1 MMQDNTEILQVQ
13 SDPLPEEISLSSSD
27 ETTTENKTSD
37 DTLLAKKNNE
47 NSTSWEMRESIE
59 ITLTAQPEDTVT
71 GAEERFDMAEVS
83 FTALSLAYKLF
94 ESCYLLE

>member
-1 MMQDNTEILQVQ
+1 M
-13 SDPLPEEISLSSSD
+13 PEEVSLSSSD
-27 ETTTENKTSD
+27 EALNENKSSD
-37 DTLLAKKNNE
+37 DISPTKLKSSE

-83 FTALSLAYKLF
+83 Y
-94 ESCYLLE
+94 